1 MIIQKDILLGPSK
14 PSQIERD
21 VFPIRMDWEDGRWPP
36 YLSPSGRVFDARA
49 DADSPLVCRVSVLD

>member
-1 MIIQKDILLGPSK
+1 MIIQKDILLRPSK

-36 YLSPSGRVFDARA
+36 YQSPSGRVFDAGL
-49 DADSPLVCRVSVLD
+49 DAGSFLPS